1 MERKRSTSHH
11 KPPSFVETKHEEKP
25 ERASLVLKVPPAAKR
40 QRISTA
46 LEDCLQSETAE
57 ECLTRLLA
65 VKDVELTNLASDLE
79 KTVGSLGE
87 IWKKHASSEA
97 ACLMVLRL
105 TTTLLLQ
112 AAKPLP
118 QSAKELV
125 VSFLEDADNTEV
137 KIQALR
143 CIGVVAKHHS
153 GEALLQQKILQAT
166 QKESRST
173 KHHAVRVECVGL
185 VEWLAEQAFTN
196 STAAVCGD
204 LLLVENTVAFLEE
217 CSTDDDDPRVRAAA
231 LNALL
236 SAHNCGIKLPLSVYH
251 KAAMSIQDSME
262 DVREAALKIVWK
274 MGLQNPDVMTDLK
287 QDVTMHLR
295 LVDDAFIKTC
305 DMVNDI
311 SVRVRALATKLLGDF
326 GAVSSKFL
334 DQTLDKKLMSHLKVV
349 KSEHERQKELHQT
362 GKVRDWDT
370 GKQWATSAPKP
381 LVEPE
386 EVNLVSSGACGAFVH
401 SLEDEFM
408 EVRLAAVDSMCRL
421 SLASPLFGEQCL
433 DFLVDLFDDEI
444 QSVRLKAINSIRR
457 ISANIELREDQLET
471 VLGVLEEA
479 CPEIREALHSLL
491 SSSRITTTEGLNST
505 VHALLDSLKKY
516 PHDRESVWRCL
527 QRLGGN
533 HGNLLS
539 PLVPKLLSTHPFFMS
554 KEPDMDDPA
563 YICVLILV
571 FNAARQCPTIP
582 PLFPRHV
589 FRHYSYLKDT
599 LPALIP
605 TIHVGIPSMVKLN
618 TGSSQTAD
626 RRGALFMMEIFSRAQ
641 QAGSLPRLDAQKT
654 WQCCVDDLLTIVE
667 LHTHLSATA
676 QCAAMF
682 LQSQLL
688 INKVLEALSHGMLL
702 SSDVPTQVGVS
713 HITHCI
719 KELLLHGYR
728 LEHMFVDLPTH
739 LVCGGRMVRVVA
751 HCLQLLM
758 NMNTEIKDRDLQKL
772 KQTLI
777 QRIST
782 LARFCELHK
791 LLLPSPV
798 LPLVAMDTTLVANDV
813 LVESLKPVV
822 SNQFCT
828 LVKFS
833 ELSNV
838 QLCRAVVVEP
848 HELGREDCV
857 KFVSS
862 LALCICVN
870 ATLYHVKDLCQV
882 AVQVR
887 FPDGKKLLFVPK
899 PEEVRE
905 VGVTEH
911 RLETSVIISHGMWTD
926 ACGVEFC
933 VVLRH
938 QTDVEEETSLV
949 MEHMYTHKAKAG
961 ANSAQEGDT
970 LGTLVISNRVMVTIY
985 PQDTTAKG
993 FNVFQ

>member
-1 MERKRSTSHH
+1 MMMT
-11 KPPSFVETKHEEKP
+11 
-25 ERASLVLKVPPAAKR
+25 
-40 QRISTA
+40 
-46 LEDCLQSETAE
+46 
-57 ECLTRLLA
+57 
-65 VKDVELTNLASDLE
+65 
-79 KTVGSLGE
+79 LG
-87 IWKKHASSEA
+87 
-97 ACLMVLRL
+97 
-105 TTTLLLQ
+105 Q
-112 AAKPLP
+112 
-118 QSAKELV
+118 
-125 VSFLEDADNTEV
+125 
-137 KIQALR
+137 
-143 CIGVVAKHHS
+143 
-153 GEALLQQKILQAT
+153 
-166 QKESRST
+166 
-173 KHHAVRVECVGL
+173 
-185 VEWLAEQAFTN
+185 
-196 STAAVCGD
+196 
-204 LLLVENTVAFLEE
+204 
-217 CSTDDDDPRVRAAA
+217 AAA

-251 KAAMSIQDSME
+251 K
-262 DVREAALKIVWK
+262 
-274 MGLQNPDVMTDLK
+274 TDLK

-311 SVRVRALATKLLGDF
+311 SVACQ
-326 GAVSSKFL
+326 SSC
-334 DQTLDKKLMSHLKVV
+334 
-349 KSEHERQKELHQT
+349 HQ
-362 GKVRDWDT
+362 
-370 GKQWATSAPKP
+370 AP
-381 LVEPE
+381 V
-386 EVNLVSSGACGAFVH
+386 
-401 SLEDEFM
+401 
-408 EVRLAAVDSMCRL
+408 
-421 SLASPLFGEQCL
+421 PLFGEQCL

-444 QSVRLKAINSIRR
+444 QSV
-457 ISANIELREDQLET
+457 
-471 VLGVLEEA
+471 
-479 CPEIREALHSLL
+479 
-491 SSSRITTTEGLNST
+491 SRITTTEGLNST

-516 PHDRESVWRCL
+516 P
-527 QRLGGN
+527 
-533 HGNLLS
+533 
-539 PLVPKLLSTHPFFMS
+539 PM
-554 KEPDMDDPA
+554 
-563 YICVLILV
+563 
-571 FNAARQCPTIP
+571 
-582 PLFPRHV
+582 
-589 FRHYSYLKDT
+589 
-599 LPALIP
+599 
-605 TIHVGIPSMVKLN
+605 
-618 TGSSQTAD
+618 TGSLFGD